1 MPHFASGCSRSSSRC
16 SDEALRLRCARRDF
30 YPRHKVNWAGRG
42 RQRSAVKFRARP
54 RELWPGFQ
62 VSEAATRPSRRS
74 ISKAF
79 AVCGPRSIRG
89 PALRHR
95 SNKRPVTHARRMPGI
110 HSRPSLVASG
120 ALGTLYSRP
129 SLVAVRTSFGSL
141 PGRLS
146 SGTDGLLGRVRWCG
160 PVALVV
166 VQQPG
171 QQALCHCSWPFPRSL
186 QVELEP
192 GLNLTQNSFS
202 IMTSC

>member
-16 SDEALRLRCARRDF
+16 SNEALRLRCARRDL

-42 RQRSAVKFRARP
+42 RQRSAVKFRARL

-74 ISKAF
+74 SSTAS

-129 SLVAVRTSFGSL
+129 SLVAGGL
-141 PGRLS
+141 LS
-146 SGTDGLLGRVRWCG
+146 DHCLGDVAAVPTAFLGRVRWCE

-171 QQALCHCSWPFPRSL
+171 QQALCRCSWPFPRSL